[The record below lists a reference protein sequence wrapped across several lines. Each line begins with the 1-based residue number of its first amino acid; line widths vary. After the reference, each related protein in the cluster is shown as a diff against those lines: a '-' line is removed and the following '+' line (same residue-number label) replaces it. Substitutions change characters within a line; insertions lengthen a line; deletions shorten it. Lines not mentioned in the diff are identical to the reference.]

1 MIYHPCVFHILKKDV
16 YNLMANFLL
25 FQLADSLARE
35 NTNVVIIPV
44 DVEHEGICIRFAPLD
59 TAQGE
64 KHSKPLDYWVSVHKG
79 N

>member
-1 MIYHPCVFHILKKDV
+1 
-16 YNLMANFLL
+16 MANFLP

-64 KHSKPLDYWVSVHKG
+64 KLFKLKEYWVFLHK
-79 N
+79 